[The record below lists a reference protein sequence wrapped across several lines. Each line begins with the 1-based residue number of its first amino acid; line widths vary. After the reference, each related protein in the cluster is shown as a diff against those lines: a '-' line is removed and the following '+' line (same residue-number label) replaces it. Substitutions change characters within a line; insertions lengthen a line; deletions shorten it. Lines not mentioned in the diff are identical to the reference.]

1 MSPPTRT
8 WRQHTTRR
16 GGLRQDVIDSAT
28 PPPTSSRRRCDAGRA
43 AQGHR
48 GLHYAAANELEEQAV
63 ANEKMEAAHVEAGAW
78 RDYGLQ
84 GAFRSVVCLVSST
97 EVHNGRLR
105 GQDRSI
111 VEDKLDFK
119 GGNVHVITT
128 KEDWDQKVEE
138 ANKDGKIVVAN
149 FSASWCGPC
158 RVIAPVY
165 AEMSKTYPQLMFL
178 TIDVDD
184 LMDFSSTWDI
194 RATPT
199 FFFLK
204 NGQQIDKLVGAN
216 RPELEKKVQAL
227 GDGS

>member
-1 MSPPTRT
+1 V
-8 WRQHTTRR
+8 
-16 GGLRQDVIDSAT
+16 GKG
-28 PPPTSSRRRCDAGRA
+28 
-43 AQGHR
+43 
-48 GLHYAAANELEEQAV
+48 
-63 ANEKMEAAHVEAGAW
+63 
-78 RDYGLQ
+78 
-84 GAFRSVVCLVSST
+84 
-97 EVHNGRLR
+97 
-105 GQDRSI
+105 RSI

-128 KEDWDQKVEE
+128 KEDWDQKIAE

>member
-1 MSPPTRT
+1 MGKD
-8 WRQHTTRR
+8 R
-16 GGLRQDVIDSAT
+16 G
-28 PPPTSSRRRCDAGRA
+28 
-43 AQGHR
+43 
-48 GLHYAAANELEEQAV
+48 
-63 ANEKMEAAHVEAGAW
+63 
-78 RDYGLQ
+78 
-84 GAFRSVVCLVSST
+84 
-97 EVHNGRLR
+97 
-105 GQDRSI
+105 I
-111 VEDKLDFK
+111 VEDKLDYK
-119 GGNVHVITT
+119 GGNVHNITT
-128 KEDWDQKVEE
+128 KEEWDQKIEE

-165 AEMSKTYPQLMFL
+165 GDMSKTYPQLMFL

-227 GDGS
+227 AEGS

>member
-1 MSPPTRT
+1 M
-8 WRQHTTRR
+8 
-16 GGLRQDVIDSAT
+16 G
-28 PPPTSSRRRCDAGRA
+28 
-43 AQGHR
+43 
-48 GLHYAAANELEEQAV
+48 
-63 ANEKMEAAHVEAGAW
+63 K
-78 RDYGLQ
+78 
-84 GAFRSVVCLVSST
+84 
-97 EVHNGRLR
+97 
-105 GQDRSI
+105 DRSI

-128 KEDWDQKVEE
+128 KEDWDQKIEE

-216 RPELEKKVQAL
+216 KPELEKKVQAL
-227 GDGS
+227 GEGS

>member
-1 MSPPTRT
+1 M
-8 WRQHTTRR
+8 
-16 GGLRQDVIDSAT
+16 G
-28 PPPTSSRRRCDAGRA
+28 
-43 AQGHR
+43 
-48 GLHYAAANELEEQAV
+48 
-63 ANEKMEAAHVEAGAW
+63 K
-78 RDYGLQ
+78 
-84 GAFRSVVCLVSST
+84 
-97 EVHNGRLR
+97 
-105 GQDRSI
+105 DRNI

-119 GGNVHVITT
+119 GGNVQVITT
-128 KEDWDQKVEE
+128 KEDWDQKIAE

-184 LMDFSSTWDI
+184 LVDFSSTWDI

-216 RPELEKKVQAL
+216 KPELEKKVQAI

>member
-1 MSPPTRT
+1 MPSPGPERLPPTGPPIEGLATTVGDPPGLSSPSPPTSPPPPLAPRLLGSLAPKSPLPIPGL
-8 WRQHTTRR
+8 QES
-16 GGLRQDVIDSAT
+16 GGLSFSDS
-28 PPPTSSRRRCDAGRA
+28 CYCQFGMGGCVGKGR
-43 AQGHR
+43 G
-48 GLHYAAANELEEQAV
+48 
-63 ANEKMEAAHVEAGAW
+63 
-78 RDYGLQ
+78 
-84 GAFRSVVCLVSST
+84 
-97 EVHNGRLR
+97 
-105 GQDRSI
+105 I
-111 VEDKLDFK
+111 VEEKLDFK

-128 KEDWDQKVEE
+128 KEDWDQKIEE

-216 RPELEKKVQAL
+216 KPELEKKVQAL